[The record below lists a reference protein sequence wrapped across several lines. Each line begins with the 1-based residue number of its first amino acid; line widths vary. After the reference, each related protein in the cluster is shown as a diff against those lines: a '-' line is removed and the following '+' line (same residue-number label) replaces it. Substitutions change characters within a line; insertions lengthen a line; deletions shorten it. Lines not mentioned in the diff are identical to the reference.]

1 MNAFAIDNDRVNNN
15 LLENWGHDGMGEA
28 TIRDV
33 ARHAQVSI
41 ASVSRALN
49 GLGNV
54 RAETRDRVIAA
65 ANALGYVP
73 HAGARSLSL
82 ARAQAIGVVLPDLH
96 GEFFSE
102 FVRGMDRE
110 ASRRGYMMLLSVMH
124 DEGEQAAS
132 ALRAMRGRV
141 DGLVVMAPHL
151 TEAMLRR
158 ALPTGLPALIINGPR
173 AITDFATVRLDNA
186 AATEAMIAHLVA
198 TGRRRI
204 VHIAGPDGNIDA
216 GERAAAFRAS
226 IARHL
231 PGVEPLVLPGDF
243 AEEGGEAVAR
253 AIAAGDIVC
262 DAVFAANDMMA
273 LGCLQG
279 LRAAGIDVPGQV
291 AVTGF
296 DDIPLARYLGVT
308 TMRVR
313 IAELGE
319 EAIARVIDVLEGGDS
334 DIRADLHQAELVI
347 RSTSA
352 A

>member
-1 MNAFAIDNDRVNNN
+1 MS
-15 LLENWGHDGMGEA
+15 EA

-54 RAETRDRVIAA
+54 RAETRERVIAA
-65 ANALGYVP
+65 ANELGYVP

-82 ARAQAIGVVLPDLH
+82 ARAHAIGVVLPDLH

-110 ASRRGYMMLLSVMH
+110 ASKRGYVMLLAVMH
-124 DEGEQAAS
+124 DDSEQAAV

-151 TEAMLRR
+151 SEGMLRR
-158 ALPTGLPALIINGPR
+158 ALPTALPALIINGPR
-173 AITDFATVRLDNA
+173 SIADLATVRLDNA
-186 AATEAMIAHLVA
+186 AATEAMVAHLVA

-216 GERAAAFRAS
+216 DERATAFRAS

-231 PGVEPLVLPGDF
+231 PGTEPIVLPGDF

-253 AIAAGDIVC
+253 AVAAGEIAC

-291 AVTGF
+291 AVAGF

-319 EAIARVIDVLEGGDS
+319 EAIGRVINVLEGQGADT
-334 DIRADLHQAELVI
+334 RAELHQAELVV
-347 RSTSA
+347 RATSA
-352 A
+352 G